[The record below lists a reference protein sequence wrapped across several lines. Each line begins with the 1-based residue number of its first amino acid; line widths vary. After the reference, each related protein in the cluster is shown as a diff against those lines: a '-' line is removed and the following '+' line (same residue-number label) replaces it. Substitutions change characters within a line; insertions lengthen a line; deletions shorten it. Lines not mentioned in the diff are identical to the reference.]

1 MKKAFT
7 LLTFTAL
14 LLACQ
19 GNKNEGNN
27 PTPSTNVTVMT
38 ENLKFNEGSV
48 IYNSTLLFSNFGS
61 DELNPLGTD
70 GKGYITKLVD
80 GKMETF
86 IAADGNLDAPKGMA
100 IKDEKLYI
108 ATVGKVVVYDLT
120 KQEAAPIII
129 NMPEGNLF
137 VNDIVI
143 YGDNAFVSVTNTG
156 KIFKLNLTDHSLNE
170 YVDIVGA
177 NGLIVDGKAMYIASY
192 PADGVTTSS
201 NVIYKIE
208 DVDAP
213 VVSKFIERE
222 GQYDGL
228 ALNKSKLYFTSW
240 VNGEVGYVDIATKEV
255 TLLDLSEQKIVG
267 PADVSILNDTLYIPD
282 LPQSRVIQV
291 AI

>member
-143 YGDNAFVSVTNTG
+143 YGDNAFISVTNTG

-255 TLLDLSEQKIVG
+255 TLLDLSEQKIV
-267 PADVSILNDTLYIPD
+267 
-282 LPQSRVIQV
+282 
-291 AI
+291 